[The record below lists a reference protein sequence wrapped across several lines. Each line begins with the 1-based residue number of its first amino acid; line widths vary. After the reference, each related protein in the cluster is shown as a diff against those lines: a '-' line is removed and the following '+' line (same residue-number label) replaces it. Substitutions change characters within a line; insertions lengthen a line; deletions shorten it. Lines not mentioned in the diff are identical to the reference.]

1 MMTLAK
7 RLGFFARRFAGL
19 LIVSGV
25 ILSIPDAASDGILR
39 YKNSITAFAFVLL
52 LGKYLYDT
60 FFFERTP

>member
-1 MMTLAK
+1 MTLAK
-7 RLGFFARRFAGL
+7 RLGFLARRFAGL

-52 LGKYLYDT
+52 LGKFLYDT